1 MQKKIFVGTSL
12 TKPVCALRVHETSVP
27 GARLDTASTAASWR
41 PLAQPATSST
51 ENATSQRRTPS
62 SYAPMEPLL
71 VIVTGPPGAG
81 KSTLAEGLAPRLGL
95 PLLAK
100 DTLKE
105 TLHDALGGEG
115 RAWSQRLGLA
125 TFEVMFRVLDTL
137 LLTGCSVVAEG
148 NFSRP
153 EPFRALPPARVV
165 QVYVSAPPE
174 LIQERFRTRKRA
186 HPVHYDLQVIDE
198 VPQRMAAGEWDP
210 LDLDCVLIRVDGS
223 AAADADALADRIR
236 ARA

>member
-1 MQKKIFVGTSL
+1 V
-12 TKPVCALRVHETSVP
+12 
-27 GARLDTASTAASWR
+27 
-41 PLAQPATSST
+41 
-51 ENATSQRRTPS
+51 
-62 SYAPMEPLL
+62 EPLL

-81 KSTLAEGLAPRLGL
+81 KTTLAEELAPRLGL

-105 TLHDALGGEG
+105 TLHDVLGGEG
-115 RAWSQRLGLA
+115 REWSQRLGVA

-137 LLTGCSVVAEG
+137 LRTGCSVVAEG

-165 QVYVSAPPE
+165 QVFVSAPPE
-174 LIQERFRTRKRA
+174 LIQERFRTRNRA

-210 LDLDCVLIRVDGS
+210 LDLDCELIQVDGS
-223 AAADADALADRIR
+223 GPVDVDALAETIR

>member
-27 GARLDTASTAASWR
+27 GARFETASTAASWR
-41 PLAQPATSST
+41 PLAHPETSSN
-51 ENATSQRRTPS
+51 ENASSQRRTPS
-62 SYAPMEPLL
+62 SYSRVEPLL
-71 VIVTGPPGAG
+71 IIVTGPPGAG
-81 KSTLAEGLAPRLGL
+81 KTTIAEELAPRLGL

-105 TLHDALGGEG
+105 ALHDVLGGEG
-115 RAWSQRLGLA
+115 REWSQRLGLA

-137 LLTGCSVVAEG
+137 LDAGCSVVAEG

-153 EPFRALPPARVV
+153 EPFRSLPPARVV
-165 QVYVSAPPE
+165 QLYVDAPAE
-174 LIQERFRTRKRA
+174 LIQERFRNRNRA

-210 LDLDCVLIRVDGS
+210 LDLACELIPVDGS
-223 AAADADALADRIR
+223 APADVGALADKIR

>member
-1 MQKKIFVGTSL
+1 MHTVMVFTV
-12 TKPVCALRVHETSVP
+12 
-27 GARLDTASTAASWR
+27 
-41 PLAQPATSST
+41 
-51 ENATSQRRTPS
+51 
-62 SYAPMEPLL
+62 EPLL

-81 KSTLAEGLAPRLGL
+81 KTTVAEALAPRLGL

-105 TLHDALGGEG
+105 TLHDTLGGEG
-115 RAWSQRLGLA
+115 REWSQRLGVA
-125 TFEVMFRVLDTL
+125 TFQVIFRVLDTL
-137 LLTGCSVVAEG
+137 LRTGCSVVAEG

-165 QVYVSAPPE
+165 QIYVTAPPE
-174 LIQERFRTRKRA
+174 LIQDRFRTRNRP

-198 VPQRMAAGEWDP
+198 VPERMAAGEWDP
-210 LDLDCVLIRVDGS
+210 LDLEGELIRIDGS
-223 AAADADALADRIR
+223 APADVDALADAIR